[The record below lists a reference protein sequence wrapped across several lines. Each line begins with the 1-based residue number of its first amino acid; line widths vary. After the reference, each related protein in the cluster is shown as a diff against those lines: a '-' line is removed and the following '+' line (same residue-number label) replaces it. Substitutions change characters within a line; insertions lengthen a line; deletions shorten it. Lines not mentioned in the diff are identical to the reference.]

1 MLRLFAITRVTDF
14 KTKIRIFDYTNS
26 KISMS
31 TLLEVNK
38 VVKQYGDYVA
48 LNEVS
53 LTVPKGSI
61 YGLVGSNGCGKTTI
75 LKHIMK
81 VYKQDDGSI
90 TFNGEEVVEG
100 SDIIKD
106 FYFVQDTLYFP
117 YQYTLNKLFHYEKLM
132 YNMSEEKFEY
142 LLKYFNIDKN
152 KVLNKM
158 SKGQKKQAAFVLS
171 IAAQPRLLLLDEIV
185 DGLDAV
191 IKRKFWDVLIKEIID
206 NNMTVV
212 ISSHDLKELDN
223 ICDRVGIMHEG
234 RILREE
240 NLEKMKEDIK
250 RVQFAVEGE
259 FDPDKLKEFNVL
271 QVVKI
276 GSVFIATLTGNIDEL
291 KKYLES
297 KYTLLL
303 FDKLSMSLEE
313 IFITELGGV
322 GYGKEK

>member
-1 MLRLFAITRVTDF
+1 MLTINNLSKKFGDF
-14 KTKIRIFDYTNS
+14 QVLKNININAD
-26 KISMS
+26 
-31 TLLEVNK
+31 
-38 VVKQYGDYVA
+38 
-48 LNEVS
+48 
-53 LTVPKGSI
+53 KGSI

-206 NNMTVV
+206 NDMTVI

>member
-1 MLRLFAITRVTDF
+1 MLTINNLSKKFGDF
-14 KTKIRIFDYTNS
+14 QV
-26 KISMS
+26 
-31 TLLEVNK
+31 LENININAEK
-38 VVKQYGDYVA
+38 SQ
-48 LNEVS
+48 
-53 LTVPKGSI
+53 I

-81 VYKQDDGSI
+81 IYMADEGNIAFD
-90 TFNGEEVVEG
+90 GEEVKEETE
-100 SDIIKD
+100 IIKD
-106 FYFVQDTLYFP
+106 FYFVQDSLFFP
-117 YQYTLNKLFHYEKLM
+117 YQYTLNKLFQYEKLM
-132 YNMSEEKFEY
+132 YKNMSEEKFEY
-142 LLKYFNIDKN
+142 LLKYFSVDKN

-158 SKGQKKQAAFVLS
+158 SKGQKKQAAFILS
-171 IAAQPRLLLLDEIV
+171 IAAQPKLLLLDEIV

-191 IKRKFWDVLIKEIID
+191 IKRKFWDVLIKEVMD
-206 NNMTVV
+206 NEMTVI

-223 ICDRVGIMHEG
+223 ICDKVGIMHEG
-234 RILREE
+234 KVLREE

-259 FDPDKLKEFNVL
+259 FDTKQIQDFNIL
-271 QVVKI
+271 QTVKI
-276 GSVFIATLTGNIDEL
+276 GSVFILTLTGNIDEF
-291 KKYLES
+291 KRYLES

>member
-1 MLRLFAITRVTDF
+1 MLTINNLSKKFGDF
-14 KTKIRIFDYTNS
+14 QVLKNININAD
-26 KISMS
+26 
-31 TLLEVNK
+31 
-38 VVKQYGDYVA
+38 
-48 LNEVS
+48 
-53 LTVPKGSI
+53 KGSI

-206 NNMTVV
+206 NDMTVI

-240 NLEKMKEDIK
+240 NLEKMKKDIK

-259 FDPDKLKEFNVL
+259 FNTDELKEFNVL

-276 GSVFIATLTGNIDEL
+276 GSVFIATLTGNMDDL

>member
-1 MLRLFAITRVTDF
+1 MLTINNLSKNFGDF
-14 KTKIRIFDYTNS
+14 QV
-26 KISMS
+26 
-31 TLLEVNK
+31 LENININAEK
-38 VVKQYGDYVA
+38 SQ
-48 LNEVS
+48 
-53 LTVPKGSI
+53 I

-75 LKHIMK
+75 LKHIMN
-81 VYKQDDGSI
+81 VYKPDEGII
-90 TFNGEEVVEG
+90 TFDDEEVHEN
-100 SDIIKD
+100 SEIIKD
-106 FYFVQDTLYFP
+106 FYFVQDSLFFP
-117 YQYTLNKLFHYEKLM
+117 YQYTLNKLFQYEKLM
-132 YNMSEEKFEY
+132 YKNMSEKKFEY

-158 SKGQKKQAAFVLS
+158 SKGQKKQAAFILS
-171 IAAQPRLLLLDEIV
+171 IAAKPRLLLLDEIV

-191 IKRKFWDVLIKEIID
+191 IKRKFWDVLIKEVMD
-206 NNMTVV
+206 NEMTVV

-223 ICDRVGIMHEG
+223 ICDKVGIMHEG
-234 RILREE
+234 KILREE

-259 FDPDKLKEFNVL
+259 FDPEQLKDFNIL

-276 GSVFIATLTGNIDEL
+276 GSVFILTLTGNIDAL

>member
-1 MLRLFAITRVTDF
+1 MLVINDLSKRFGDF
-14 KTKIRIFDYTNS
+14 QVLDS
-26 KISMS
+26 ISINA
-31 TLLEVNK
+31 EK
-38 VVKQYGDYVA
+38 CQ
-48 LNEVS
+48 
-53 LTVPKGSI
+53 I

-81 VYKQDDGSI
+81 VYKQDQGYIAFD
-90 TFNGEEVVEG
+90 GEEVDED
-100 SDIIKD
+100 SEIIKD
-106 FYFVQDTLYFP
+106 FYYVQDTLFFP
-117 YQYTLNKLFHYEKLM
+117 YQYTLGKLFQYEKLM
-132 YNMSEEKFEY
+132 YKNMSQEKFEY

-158 SKGQKKQAAFVLS
+158 SKGQKKQAAFVLA
-171 IAAQPRLLLLDEIV
+171 IAAQPKLLLLDEIV

-191 IKRKFWDVLIKEIID
+191 IKRKFWDVLIKEVMD
-206 NNMTVV
+206 KQMTVI

-223 ICDRVGIMHEG
+223 ICDKVGIMHEG
-234 RILREE
+234 KILREE

-259 FDPDKLKEFNVL
+259 LDQNLLKEFNIL
-271 QVVKI
+271 QTIKI
-276 GSVFIATLTGNIDEL
+276 GSVYIVTLTGSIDGL
-291 KKYLES
+291 RDHLEN

>member
-1 MLRLFAITRVTDF
+1 MLTINNLSKKFGDF
-14 KTKIRIFDYTNS
+14 QVLKNININAD
-26 KISMS
+26 
-31 TLLEVNK
+31 
-38 VVKQYGDYVA
+38 
-48 LNEVS
+48 
-53 LTVPKGSI
+53 KGRI

-81 VYKQDDGSI
+81 VYKQDEGHI

-142 LLKYFNIDKN
+142 LLKYFDIDKN

-250 RVQFAVEGE
+250 RVQFAVEGG
-259 FDPDKLKEFNVL
+259 FDPDELKEFNML

>member
-1 MLRLFAITRVTDF
+1 MLTINNLSKKFGDF
-14 KTKIRIFDYTNS
+14 QVLKNININA
-26 KISMS
+26 
-31 TLLEVNK
+31 E
-38 VVKQYGDYVA
+38 
-48 LNEVS
+48 
-53 LTVPKGSI
+53 KGRI

-81 VYKQDDGSI
+81 VYKQDEGHIS
-90 TFNGEEVVEG
+90 FNGEEVVEG
-100 SDIIKD
+100 SDIIKE

-142 LLKYFNIDKN
+142 LLKYFDIDKN

-250 RVQFAVEGE
+250 RVQFAVEGG
-259 FDPDKLKEFNVL
+259 L
-271 QVVKI
+271 
-276 GSVFIATLTGNIDEL
+276 TL
-291 KKYLES
+291 
-297 KYTLLL
+297 
-303 FDKLSMSLEE
+303 MS
-313 IFITELGGV
+313 
-322 GYGKEK
+322 

>member
-1 MLRLFAITRVTDF
+1 MLTINNLSKKFGDF
-14 KTKIRIFDYTNS
+14 QVLKNININA
-26 KISMS
+26 
-31 TLLEVNK
+31 E
-38 VVKQYGDYVA
+38 
-48 LNEVS
+48 
-53 LTVPKGSI
+53 KGRI

-206 NNMTVV
+206 NDMTVI

>member
-1 MLRLFAITRVTDF
+1 MLTINNLSKKFGDF
-14 KTKIRIFDYTNS
+14 QVLKNININAD
-26 KISMS
+26 
-31 TLLEVNK
+31 
-38 VVKQYGDYVA
+38 
-48 LNEVS
+48 
-53 LTVPKGSI
+53 KGSI

-142 LLKYFNIDKN
+142 LLKYFDIDKN

>member
-1 MLRLFAITRVTDF
+1 MLVINDLSKKFGDF
-14 KTKIRIFDYTNS
+14 QVLDN
-26 KISMS
+26 ISINAEKS
-31 TLLEVNK
+31 
-38 VVKQYGDYVA
+38 Q
-48 LNEVS
+48 
-53 LTVPKGSI
+53 I

-81 VYKQDDGSI
+81 IYKQDEGYMAFD
-90 TFNGEEVVEG
+90 GEEVEED
-100 SDIIKD
+100 SEIIKD
-106 FYFVQDTLYFP
+106 FYYVQDSLFFP
-117 YQYTLNKLFHYEKLM
+117 YQYTLNKLFNYEKLM
-132 YNMSEEKFEY
+132 YKNMSREKFEY
-142 LLKYFNIDKN
+142 LVKFFNIDKN

-158 SKGQKKQAAFVLS
+158 SKGQKKQAAFVLA
-171 IAAQPRLLLLDEIV
+171 IAAQPKLLLLDEIV

-191 IKRKFWDVLIKEIID
+191 IKRKFWDVLIKEVMD
-206 NNMTVV
+206 NEMTVI

-223 ICDRVGIMHEG
+223 ICDKVGIMHEG
-234 RILREE
+234 KILREE

-259 FDPDKLKEFNVL
+259 FDTEQLKEFNIL
-271 QVVKI
+271 QTVKI
-276 GSVFIATLTGNIDEL
+276 GSVYIVTLTGSTDEL

-297 KYTLLL
+297 KYSLLL